1 MLNGKQKKTVKYTA
15 EERRLIEQLRKGEI
29 YLEGSRDYQV
39 LTWLKYHEVD
49 LNQDTIE
56 AMAYLQDTDL
66 SELCKQLTVYL
77 CELSQMKEK
86 EGCEEFFNNQEMTR
100 MLRLME
106 FLNKWQSAELQELQ
120 RRRLDNEA
128 IAAMAEA

>member
-1 MLNGKQKKTVKYTA
+1 MARSDRNSQ
-15 EERRLIEQLRKGEI
+15 
-29 YLEGSRDYQV
+29 
-39 LTWLKYHEVD
+39 VD

-66 SELCKQLTVYL
+66 SELCKQLTFYL
-77 CELSQMKEK
+77 CELSHVKEK
-86 EGCEEFFNNQEMTR
+86 EGSEEFFNNQEMTR

-106 FLNKWQSAELQELQ
+106 FLNKWQSAELHELQ
-120 RRRLDNEA
+120 RKRLDNEA